1 MDTQLDTLYKTAL
14 KPTRSLDEGFESDP
28 DRISSC
34 DSNSADENT
43 NNNKIKNSNNHS
55 HPKTHNQPSP
65 NKIRFNVLQRT
76 DRDGVQHTQIARRR
90 PDHHW
95 NSGPPGIIFIQS
107 PGSTAN
113 STANFTANADSVDS
127 HIMTIAR
134 NNLPSTASQM
144 LPAASS
150 ANQQDAYRRRLSP
163 KANFSHTSGVLRSQS
178 VDAIRP
184 ILLPKIKLNPNQQ
197 HAQPPLS
204 HVNSKYG
211 AHNSQGGQ
219 LSQLSSTAVV
229 PSRITNTNSMYTFYP
244 AEGNISLY
252 PSHYGL
258 TYKSSHLNMQS
269 QAPVSWTQSVPRQ
282 QRRYI

>member
-1 MDTQLDTLYKTAL
+1 MDTRVDTLYKTAL

-28 DRISSC
+28 ERISSC
-34 DSNSADENT
+34 ESNSTDEN
-43 NNNKIKNSNNHS
+43 NNNNNPQS
-55 HPKTHNQPSP
+55 KSITHPAP

-76 DRDGVQHTQIARRR
+76 DRDGVQHTQIARRL
-90 PDHHW
+90 PEHHW

-107 PGSTAN
+107 PGSSVN
-113 STANFTANADSVDS
+113 SDSVDS
-127 HIMTIAR
+127 KIMTIAR

-144 LPAASS
+144 MPAG
-150 ANQQDAYRRRLSP
+150 RRLSP
-163 KANFSHTSGVLRSQS
+163 KAQFPHTSGVLRSQS

-184 ILLPKIKLNPNQQ
+184 ILLPKIKLNSNQQ
-197 HAQPPLS
+197 HSQSPLS
-204 HVNSKYG
+204 HNVGKYG
-211 AHNSQGGQ
+211 AHNTHGGQ
-219 LSQLSSTAVV
+219 LSQLSSTAA

-282 QRRYI
+282 QRR